1 MRLGTPPWRLRQ
13 ILWTLPVTIKYFVY
27 KMRCYYKYTYL
38 LNFMK
43 KWVFFKISIKN
54 RKRILCLARH
64 VDKMI
69 NSDSILTTLCD
80 KLSAGGGNMAGSGL
94 SGLQDRDYPLA
105 SQTGSKTQIC
115 VRGSVRESIRRV
127 WLLQK
132 VYLVRFNKWKIN
144 QVDVIR
150 LQWHNF
156 LVLIFKY
163 LPSFFKILSSR
174 S

>member
-1 MRLGTPPWRLRQ
+1 
-13 ILWTLPVTIKYFVY
+13 
-27 KMRCYYKYTYL
+27 
-38 LNFMK
+38 
-43 KWVFFKISIKN
+43 
-54 RKRILCLARH
+54 
-64 VDKMI
+64 MI

-127 WLLQK
+127 WLLQI
-132 VYLVRFNKWKIN
+132 VYLVRFNEWKIN
-144 QVDVIR
+144 QVDMIR

-156 LVLIFKY
+156 QILIFKY
-163 LPSFFKILSSR
+163 LPSFLKFYLLEYPYFFSLRRKKFNEYNIHTSVIIILFLL
-174 S
+174 